1 MSLSSN
7 EIREKY
13 INYFKEKGHEM
24 VPSAPL
30 VLQND
35 PTTLFTGSG
44 MQPMIKYLLG
54 ERYPSGSSRIVDSQ
68 KCFRAV
74 DIDEVGNNRHTTFFE
89 MLGNWSFGDYWKEE
103 QLRWIFE
110 FLVDELKLD
119 PKKLFVTVFEGDE
132 KNGIAKDTESAE
144 IWERLFKEKDI
155 EAKVGEKIFYYGVEK
170 NWWSRAGS
178 PDVMPIGE
186 PGGPDSEI
194 FYEFDIEHDPKF
206 GEKCHPNCDCGKY
219 LEIANSVF
227 MQFKKVGE
235 GKFEKLPQQNVD
247 FGGGLERIAAAVNDN
262 ADVFT
267 TDLYAPLIQV
277 IEDATGVKYVES
289 GNKGKMQIVA
299 DHLKAATFLI
309 DEGVIPT
316 NKTQGYLLRRL
327 IRRSVV
333 KMYELGD
340 GLYKVEDFGVL
351 CGKVVDIY
359 GVSFFRNPNIKE
371 LAREVVEGEVGKFG
385 KSLEKGWKEIEKK
398 EPSEIDAAFAFDLY
412 QTHGFPFEITREI
425 LAEKDVVIS
434 EEAFKAEMEKHSNL
448 SRSTSADTFKDSL
461 GS

>member
-1 MSLSSN
+1 MPLSSN

-13 INYFKEKGHEM
+13 INYFKEKGHEAI
-24 VPSAPL
+24 PSAPL

-54 ERYPSGSSRIVDSQ
+54 EKYPSGSSRIVDSQ
-68 KCFRAV
+68 KVFRAV
-74 DIDEVGNNRHTTFFE
+74 DIEEIGDNRHATFFE

-110 FLVDELKLD
+110 FFVDELKLD
-119 PKKLFVTVFEGDE
+119 PKKLFVTVFAGDE
-132 KNGIAKDTESAE
+132 KNGLLKDTESVG
-144 IWERLFKEKDI
+144 IWEKLFKEKGI
-155 EAKVGEKIFYYGVEK
+155 EAKVGEKILYYGVEK

-178 PDVMPIGE
+178 PDSMPIGE
-186 PGGPDSEI
+186 PGGSDSEI
-194 FYEFDIEHDPKF
+194 FYEFDIEHDKKF

-227 MQFKKVGE
+227 MEFRKVGE
-235 GKFEKLPQQNVD
+235 GKFEKLPQRNVD

-262 ADVFT
+262 ADMFT
-267 TDLYAPLIQV
+267 TDLYKPIVSEVEDV
-277 IEDATGVKYVES
+277 IGIKYETE
-289 GNKGKMQIVA
+289 NKTKLRVIA

-309 DEGVIPT
+309 DEGVVPA
-316 NKTQGYLLRRL
+316 NKLQGYLLRRL

-333 KMYELGD
+333 KMYELGK
-340 GLYKVEDFGVL
+340 GSYKKEDFGVL

-359 GVSFFRNPNIKE
+359 SESFFRNANIKE
-371 LAREVVEGEVGKFG
+371 LASKIVTEEVGKFG
-385 KSLEKGWKEIEKK
+385 KSLEKGLKEIEKK
-398 EPSEIDAAFAFDLY
+398 NASEISAVFAFDLY

-425 LAEKDVVIS
+425 LAKKGVTIS
-434 EEAFKAEMEKHSNL
+434 EEEFKVEMERHSSL
-448 SRSTSADTFKDSL
+448 SRSTSADSFKESL
-461 GS
+461 GD